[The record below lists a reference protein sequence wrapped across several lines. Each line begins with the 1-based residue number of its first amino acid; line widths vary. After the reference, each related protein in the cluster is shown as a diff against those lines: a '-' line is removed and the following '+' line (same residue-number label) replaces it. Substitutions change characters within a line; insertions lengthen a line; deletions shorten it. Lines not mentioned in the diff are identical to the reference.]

1 MDLAKYP
8 MDEQECMLDLES
20 CEWVY
25 KAGRGFSR
33 RGHAGFSSSGWGL
46 RLSARGLDKA
56 GPAQGAGKHQT
67 SFCMQEAWAG
77 GEGARRPGAVWLV
90 GLCPAWGAG
99 PWSPDMA
106 RIDSVEP
113 VQQPLC
119 VT

>member
-77 GEGARRPGAVWLV
+77 GEGARRPGAV
-90 GLCPAWGAG
+90 
-99 PWSPDMA
+99 
-106 RIDSVEP
+106 
-113 VQQPLC
+113 
-119 VT
+119 